1 MARLRFETAPQITIF
16 DESVQFKAAA
26 NATASLAEFVNASNQ
41 TVASISKEGNV
52 LVSGDLT
59 VTGNVVINGNT
70 TTLNTETLVVED
82 NIVRLNGN
90 SAGASANVNAGIEV
104 YRGADTP
111 VSLRWN
117 EGSDVWQVSGNDG
130 NFLDVA
136 TTSGVTTSIDTHNS
150 ATTNVHGISD
160 TSALVTL
167 TGSQTLTNKT
177 INGATIGSPT
187 IIGVSP
193 VITLGGDL
201 TGSVT
206 LTDLGNGTLTATIAA
221 NSVAL
226 GTDTTGNY
234 MADVSAGTG
243 INVSHTPGE
252 GSSASISLNASINDL
267 SDVNTGA
274 VSDGQFLKYLSSNNQ
289 WVGAAIPTI
298 NNLDDVGDVTIT
310 SATTGQFLKWNTNA
324 WVNDAID
331 LGTDTNGNYMSDVS
345 AGTGVTVSHTA
356 GEGSTATIS
365 IGQSV
370 ATSANPTFAGATLD
384 AVQVGITA
392 AGEID
397 TSSGNLT
404 IDSAGGTVTV
414 DDNLVVSGNLT
425 VSGTTTTIN
434 TATLSVA
441 DNVVTLNS
449 DFTTGSP
456 TENAGI
462 EVLRGNSSTVALRW
476 NETSD
481 KWEATTDG
489 TTYGNVVTTADSGTV
504 SADMIADVLFSA
516 QTANYTL
523 ALSDKNKVVEMSNAS
538 ATTITIAADNSVNFP
553 TGSQITILQTGAGQ
567 VTIAGASGV
576 TVNATPGLKVRA
588 QYSAVVALKR
598 AANTWVVT
606 GDLSA

>member
-1 MARLRFETAPQITIF
+1 
-16 DESVQFKAAA
+16 
-26 NATASLAEFVNASNQ
+26 
-41 TVASISKEGNV
+41 
-52 LVSGDLT
+52 
-59 VTGNVVINGNT
+59 
-70 TTLNTETLVVED
+70 
-82 NIVRLNGN
+82 
-90 SAGASANVNAGIEV
+90 
-104 YRGADTP
+104 

-117 EGSDVWQVSGNDG
+117 ELSDVWQISGNDG

-136 TTSGVTTSIDTHNS
+136 TTSGVTTSINTHNS
-150 ATTNVHGISD
+150 ATTSVHGIAN
-160 TSALVTL
+160 TANLVTL
-167 TGSQTLTNKT
+167 ADAQTLTNKT
-177 INGATIGSPT
+177 LTSPT
-187 IIGVSP
+187 ITGVSP
-193 VITLGGDL
+193 VITLAGDL
-201 TGSVT
+201 TGNVT

-221 NSVAL
+221 DSVAL

-234 MADVSAGTG
+234 MSDVSAGTG
-243 INVSHTPGE
+243 I
-252 GSSASISLNASINDL
+252 
-267 SDVNTGA
+267 
-274 VSDGQFLKYLSSNNQ
+274 
-289 WVGAAIPTI
+289 TI
-298 NNLDDVGDVTIT
+298 
-310 SATTGQFLKWNTNA
+310 
-324 WVNDAID
+324 
-331 LGTDTNGNYMSDVS
+331 
-345 AGTGVTVSHTA
+345 SHTA

-370 ATSANPTFAGATLD
+370 ATNANPTFAGATLD

-449 DFTTGSP
+449 DFTTGDP

-462 EVLRGNSSTVALRW
+462 EVLRGGSSTVAIRW

-504 SADMIADVLFSA
+504 SAGMIADVLFSA

-538 ATTITIAADNSVNFP
+538 ATTLTIAADNSVNFP

>member
-1 MARLRFETAPQITIF
+1 MPQTQRWLRFQR
-16 DESVQFKAAA
+16 
-26 NATASLAEFVNASNQ
+26 N
-41 TVASISKEGNV
+41 GN
-52 LVSGDLT
+52 LSVSGDLT
-59 VTGNVVINGNT
+59 VTGNLTINGDT
-70 TTLNTETLVVED
+70 TTLSTETLNVED
-82 NIVRLNGN
+82 NIVRLNFN
-90 SAGASANVNAGIEV
+90 SPGASANVNAGIEV
-104 YRGADTP
+104 YRGADTA

-117 EGSDVWQVSGNDG
+117 ELSDVWQISGNDG

-136 TTSGVTTSIDTHNS
+136 TTSGVTTSINTHNS
-150 ATTNVHGISD
+150 ATTSVHGIAN
-160 TSALVTL
+160 TANLVTL
-167 TGSQTLTNKT
+167 ADAQTLTNKT
-177 INGATIGSPT
+177 LTSPT
-187 IIGVSP
+187 ITGVSP
-193 VITLGGDL
+193 VITLAGDL
-201 TGSVT
+201 TGNVT

-221 NSVAL
+221 DSVAL

-234 MADVSAGTG
+234 MSDVSAGTG
-243 INVSHTPGE
+243 I
-252 GSSASISLNASINDL
+252 
-267 SDVNTGA
+267 
-274 VSDGQFLKYLSSNNQ
+274 
-289 WVGAAIPTI
+289 TI
-298 NNLDDVGDVTIT
+298 
-310 SATTGQFLKWNTNA
+310 
-324 WVNDAID
+324 
-331 LGTDTNGNYMSDVS
+331 
-345 AGTGVTVSHTA
+345 SHTA

-370 ATSANPTFAGATLD
+370 ATNANPTFAGATLD

-449 DFTTGSP
+449 DFTTGDP

-462 EVLRGNSSTVALRW
+462 EVLRGGSSTVAIRW

-504 SADMIADVLFSA
+504 SAGMIADVLFSA

-538 ATTITIAADNSVNFP
+538 ATTLTIAADNSVNFP

>member
-1 MARLRFETAPQITIF
+1 
-16 DESVQFKAAA
+16 
-26 NATASLAEFVNASNQ
+26 
-41 TVASISKEGNV
+41 
-52 LVSGDLT
+52 
-59 VTGNVVINGNT
+59 
-70 TTLNTETLVVED
+70 
-82 NIVRLNGN
+82 
-90 SAGASANVNAGIEV
+90 
-104 YRGADTP
+104 

-117 EGSDVWQVSGNDG
+117 ELSDVWQISGNDG

-136 TTSGVTTSIDTHNS
+136 TTSGVTTSINTHNS
-150 ATTNVHGISD
+150 ATTSVHGIAN
-160 TSALVTL
+160 TANLVTL
-167 TGSQTLTNKT
+167 ADAQTLTNKT
-177 INGATIGSPT
+177 LTSPT
-187 IIGVSP
+187 ITGVSP
-193 VITLGGDL
+193 VITLAGDL
-201 TGSVT
+201 TGNVT

-221 NSVAL
+221 DSVAL

-234 MADVSAGTG
+234 MSDVSAGTG
-243 INVSHTPGE
+243 I
-252 GSSASISLNASINDL
+252 
-267 SDVNTGA
+267 
-274 VSDGQFLKYLSSNNQ
+274 
-289 WVGAAIPTI
+289 TI
-298 NNLDDVGDVTIT
+298 
-310 SATTGQFLKWNTNA
+310 
-324 WVNDAID
+324 
-331 LGTDTNGNYMSDVS
+331 
-345 AGTGVTVSHTA
+345 SHTA

-370 ATSANPTFAGATLD
+370 ATNANPTFAGATLD

-449 DFTTGSP
+449 DFTTGDP

-462 EVLRGNSSTVALRW
+462 EVLRGGSSTVAIRW

-504 SADMIADVLFSA
+504 SAGMIADVLFSA

-538 ATTITIAADNSVNFP
+538 ATTLTIAADNSVNFP

-576 TVNATPGLKVRA
+576 TVNATPGLKIRA

>member
-26 NATASLAEFVNASNQ
+26 NATVPLAEFVNSENE

-59 VTGNVVINGNT
+59 VTGNVIINGST

-82 NIVRLNGN
+82 NIIRLNGN
-90 SAGASANVNAGIEV
+90 SAGAAANVNAGIEV
-104 YRGADTP
+104 YRGANA
-111 VSLRWN
+111 VVALRWN
-117 EGSDVWQVSGNDG
+117 EVNDVWQVSDNDG
-130 NFLDVA
+130 NYLDVA
-136 TTSGVTTSIDTHNS
+136 TTSGVGTSIQQHNS
-150 ATTNVHGISD
+150 STHVHGISN
-160 TSALVTL
+160 TYELVTL
-167 TGSQTLTNKT
+167 AGAQTLTNKT
-177 INGATIGSPT
+177 INGATIESPT
-187 IIGVSP
+187 ITGVSP
-193 VITLGGDL
+193 VITLDGDL
-201 TGSVT
+201 TGNVA
-206 LTDLGNGTLTATIAA
+206 LTNLGSATLTATIAA

-267 SDVNTGA
+267 SDVNTGS

-310 SATTGQFLKWNTNA
+310 NAFGGEVLRWNNTA
-324 WVNDAID
+324 WVNDRIT
-331 LGTDTNGNYMSDVS
+331 LGFDTDGNYMSNVS
-345 AGTGVTVSHTA
+345 AGTGVTIYHVPDP
-356 GEGSTATIS
+356 GSTATIS
-365 IGQSV
+365 IGQAVGTASDVTFGSV
-370 ATSANPTFAGATLD
+370 TT
-384 AVQVGITA
+384 
-392 AGEID
+392 
-397 TSSGNLT
+397 SGN
-404 IDSAGGTVTV
+404 AAVGG
-414 DDNLVVSGNLT
+414 NLVVSGNLT

-434 TATLSVA
+434 TVTLSVA

-456 TENAGI
+456 TENAGV

-476 NETSD
+476 NETND

-516 QTANYTL
+516 QTESYTL

-538 ATTITIAADNSVNFP
+538 ATTLTIAADNSVNFP

-576 TVNATPGLKVRA
+576 TVNATPGLKIRT

>member
-1 MARLRFETAPQITIF
+1 MPQTQRWLRFQR
-16 DESVQFKAAA
+16 
-26 NATASLAEFVNASNQ
+26 N
-41 TVASISKEGNV
+41 GN
-52 LVSGDLT
+52 LSVSGDLT
-59 VTGNVVINGNT
+59 VTGNLTINGDT
-70 TTLNTETLVVED
+70 TTLSTETLNVED
-82 NIVRLNGN
+82 NIVRLNFN
-90 SAGASANVNAGIEV
+90 SPGASANVNAGIEV
-104 YRGADTP
+104 YRGADTA

-117 EGSDVWQVSGNDG
+117 ELSDVWQISGNDG

-136 TTSGVTTSIDTHNS
+136 TTSGVTTSINTHNS
-150 ATTNVHGISD
+150 ATTSVHGIAN
-160 TSALVTL
+160 TANLVTL
-167 TGSQTLTNKT
+167 ADAQTLTNKT
-177 INGATIGSPT
+177 LTSPT
-187 IIGVSP
+187 ITGVSP
-193 VITLGGDL
+193 VITLAGDL
-201 TGSVT
+201 TGNVT

-221 NSVAL
+221 DSVAL

-234 MADVSAGTG
+234 MSDVSAGTG
-243 INVSHTPGE
+243 I
-252 GSSASISLNASINDL
+252 
-267 SDVNTGA
+267 
-274 VSDGQFLKYLSSNNQ
+274 
-289 WVGAAIPTI
+289 TI
-298 NNLDDVGDVTIT
+298 
-310 SATTGQFLKWNTNA
+310 
-324 WVNDAID
+324 
-331 LGTDTNGNYMSDVS
+331 
-345 AGTGVTVSHTA
+345 SHTA

-449 DFTTGSP
+449 DFTTGDP

-462 EVLRGNSSTVALRW
+462 EVLRGGSSTVAIRW

-504 SADMIADVLFSA
+504 SAGMIADVLFSA

-538 ATTITIAADNSVNFP
+538 ATTLTIAADNSVNFP